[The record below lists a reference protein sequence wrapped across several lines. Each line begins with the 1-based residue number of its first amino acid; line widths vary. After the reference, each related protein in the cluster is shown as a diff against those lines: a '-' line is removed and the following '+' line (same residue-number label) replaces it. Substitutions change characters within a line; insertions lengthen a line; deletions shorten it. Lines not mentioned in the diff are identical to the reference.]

1 MTCLH
6 DYAFIEIYMIW
17 YVGYLIGIK
26 GVYPEALKKIVKD
39 KLGGKGHAI
48 DSLLF
53 WRHNKTCIY
62 AILHC
67 MIHTHKHIAKTGQ
80 PLLGCKNI
88 IFSP

>member
-48 DSLLF
+48 
-53 WRHNKTCIY
+53 Y
-62 AILHC
+62 
-67 MIHTHKHIAKTGQ
+67 
-80 PLLGCKNI
+80 
-88 IFSP
+88 